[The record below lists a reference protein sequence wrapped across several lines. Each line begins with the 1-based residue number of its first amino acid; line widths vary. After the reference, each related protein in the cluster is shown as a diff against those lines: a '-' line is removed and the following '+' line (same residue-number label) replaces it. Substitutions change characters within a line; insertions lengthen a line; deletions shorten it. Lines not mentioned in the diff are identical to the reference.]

1 MVQSLDTPASFALLF
16 ERHFASVHRYVS
28 QRLGPDLADDLAAE
42 TFVVAFEGRASYD
55 PLRPDARPWLLG
67 IATNLVH
74 RHWRAERR
82 WLRACERVASAP
94 PDRRQS
100 REMISLQAGSMQR

>member
-1 MVQSLDTPASFALLF
+1 LLF
-16 ERHFASVHRYVS
+16 ERYFASVHRYIS

-74 RHWRAERR
+74 EQLPATPRNLA
-82 WLRACERVASAP
+82 LLDLTAP
-94 PDRRQS
+94 YPNATLDTDPQHYYDH
-100 REMISLQAGSMQR
+100 LNGSPIENTTQPEG